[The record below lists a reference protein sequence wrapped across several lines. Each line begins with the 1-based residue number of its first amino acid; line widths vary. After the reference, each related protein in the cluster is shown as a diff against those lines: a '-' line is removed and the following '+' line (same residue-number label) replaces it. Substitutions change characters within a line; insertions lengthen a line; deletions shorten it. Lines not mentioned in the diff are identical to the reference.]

1 MRVIYDWTSHDNIIE
16 MPYMMDDIIY
26 IPLVK
31 KKQKRIVLAPKREEV
46 VAKRK
51 GKSML
56 FLSRIIEK
64 GK

>member
-1 MRVIYDWTSHDNIIE
+1 
-16 MPYMMDDIIY
+16 MMDDIIY